1 MVQDWEVQGIDICYM
16 MWQTSSMEGGKMV
29 KCPLPWQSQ
38 ANCSHAD
45 GQGNCEAEPDQ
56 QCQTLQDGEKRKDE
70 TSIDSWV

>member
-1 MVQDWEVQGIDICYM
+1 
-16 MWQTSSMEGGKMV
+16 MV